1 MCIPTSLAPRLGQ
14 LLRCWACFAVVA
26 SDAWSLQHLNSPVFQ
41 NAVNTPMSSTKKL
54 KVPSSHRPVL
64 SYPKKP
70 FLISWE
76 TWTSKRKSEGEQLWF
91 RRLESAVTLL
101 VRQNPKKCQR
111 PTKKWC
117 TSLAQG
123 KDLSFFEEFQF
134 GFYSLLLVPGGLDDF
149 EDLPDPSQCPW
160 PNFLDL
166 LRSRSQLLLPS
177 HRVGSLGVSVA
188 PKVSSE
194 GW

>member
-1 MCIPTSLAPRLGQ
+1 METIKNPFFFLDCGSKNVYPHLISTSRLTLGQ
-14 LLRCWACFAVVA
+14 LLRSWACFAVVA

-91 RRLESAVTLL
+91 LSLGICCNAFSETTTKNTQKCQGS
-101 VRQNPKKCQR
+101 PKKR
-111 PTKKWC
+111 C

-134 GFYSLLLVPGGLDDF
+134 GFYSLLLVSGGLDDWKIF
-149 EDLPDPSQCPW
+149 QIPANVHDRT
-160 PNFLDL
+160 F
-166 LRSRSQLLLPS
+166 
-177 HRVGSLGVSVA
+177 
-188 PKVSSE
+188 
-194 GW
+194 